1 MISTSVALA
10 ALFLT
15 LAALVVVALGA
26 GDTEEMDT
34 YLTAR
39 DSQSARR
46 LALAFLASGL
56 GSWIL
61 FAPPE
66 VGQAIGVLGV
76 IGYAVGG
83 GLPFVAYAWL
93 GPKIRAAA
101 PDGVTLTDWVR
112 DRFGRPAQAWVAL
125 VSVFYMFMFVT
136 AELTAIGGVLDLL
149 GGIDPW
155 VSIIA
160 VAGVTAAYTAWGGLP
175 ATLRTDMA
183 QAWVI
188 IVLLAVALVAILVDV
203 PDPLARAEDGGLTT
217 FSRAGWESIVVLSIA
232 ITAANLF
239 HEGYWQRTWAAADSR
254 VLTRAG
260 LRAALLSAAVLL
272 PIGATGMIA
281 GGIAVHEGTEPSPVP
296 FFSLLG
302 GLPDVVVALVAVLS
316 VALVASSVDT
326 LQNALAASMAQDLS
340 GRNLTLRAAKVVTI
354 ILTVPAV
361 LIALKGYDVLRLF
374 LIADLVAAAT
384 VVPVFLGLRRAA
396 GSASVIVGS
405 LAGLASVVVLGI
417 VEDGSL
423 EAGIDL
429 LTVASSPNLDLG
441 SFVLAPVVSGLV
453 AVALTRVGLRDE
465 AAVS

>member
-1 MISTSVALA
+1 
-10 ALFLT
+10 
-15 LAALVVVALGA
+15 
-26 GDTEEMDT
+26 
-34 YLTAR
+34 
-39 DSQSARR
+39 
-46 LALAFLASGL
+46 
-56 GSWIL
+56 
-61 FAPPE
+61 
-66 VGQAIGVLGV
+66 
-76 IGYAVGG
+76 
-83 GLPFVAYAWL
+83 
-93 GPKIRAAA
+93 
-101 PDGVTLTDWVR
+101 
-112 DRFGRPAQAWVAL
+112 
-125 VSVFYMFMFVT
+125 
-136 AELTAIGGVLDLL
+136 
-149 GGIDPW
+149 
-155 VSIIA
+155 
-160 VAGVTAAYTAWGGLP
+160 
-175 ATLRTDMA
+175 MA

-326 LQNALAASMAQDLS
+326 LQNALAASIAQDLS

-354 ILTVPAV
+354 VLTVPAV

-396 GSASVIVGS
+396 WR
-405 LAGLASVVVLGI
+405 
-417 VEDGSL
+417 
-423 EAGIDL
+423 
-429 LTVASSPNLDLG
+429 
-441 SFVLAPVVSGLV
+441 AP
-453 AVALTRVGLRDE
+453 R
-465 AAVS
+465 